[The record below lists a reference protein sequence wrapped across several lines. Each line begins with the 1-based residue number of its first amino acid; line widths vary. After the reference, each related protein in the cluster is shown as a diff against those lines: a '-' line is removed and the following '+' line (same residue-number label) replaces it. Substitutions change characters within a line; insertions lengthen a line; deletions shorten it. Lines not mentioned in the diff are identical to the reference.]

1 MTRNGRVRDFE
12 NHMSS
17 ECSAAIDKTFRSKL
31 GDVKALAPLR
41 KYVGM

>member
-1 MTRNGRVRDFE
+1 MTRKGRVRDFE

-17 ECSAAIDKTFRSKL
+17 ECCVAVDNAFRSKL